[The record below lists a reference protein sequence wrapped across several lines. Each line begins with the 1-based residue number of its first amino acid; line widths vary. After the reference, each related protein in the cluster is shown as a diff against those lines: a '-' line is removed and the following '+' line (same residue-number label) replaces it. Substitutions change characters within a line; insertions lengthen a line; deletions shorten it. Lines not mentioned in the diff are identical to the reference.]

1 MEQKIFNKSDGSR
14 VKLDLEFNRQLWW
27 CRSRRYCYSAYVV
40 CCISYFDPSSVGTTY
55 VKVDY
60 VSITPTCMI

>member
-1 MEQKIFNKSDGSR
+1 MEWKIFNKSDGSR

-27 CRSRRYCYSAYVV
+27 GRSRHCCYNDYV
-40 CCISYFDPSSVGTTY
+40 CCIGYFGFSNFGANY

-60 VSITPTCMI
+60 ISITPTCMI